1 MFQGSLRN
9 IYARGRHTLSKLTTH
24 SFYQWGRL
32 RSARASE
39 ETWQPLSQSE
49 AELALG
55 DGALLKTGH
64 YKMTQHLLQ
73 GQLTRQTIK
82 IKLSFL
88 SLLQIFHKDT
98 PFYTTSGKQ
107 WLHQAV
113 LYSSK
118 AGCYFSCRSLA
129 GKTAIRPR
137 SLQASLKEKCSS
149 NSEGDPAGKEGQEGS
164 LL

>member
-9 IYARGRHTLSKLTTH
+9 TYARGRHTLSKLTIH

-32 RSARASE
+32 RTARS
-39 ETWQPLSQSE
+39 SYHGD
-49 AELALG
+49 LATTEPVRG
-55 DGALLKTGH
+55 RVSPGRWCTAKKSH

-118 AGCYFSCRSLA
+118 AVCYFSCRSLM

-137 SLQASLKEKCSS
+137 SLQASLKEKCCS
-149 NSEGDPAGKEGQEGS
+149 NSEGDPAG
-164 LL
+164 